1 MDARGLSRP
10 ASLISKQI
18 HFAYMSLGLQ
28 TGGHSRN
35 FLTVSPRLGLCV
47 WVCGTPA
54 WAALCALGYL
64 GGPLGGV
71 MDLFFTEALN
81 GSWAVSLGK
90 DALNVP
96 AGVLGAIYTPCVTL
110 RP

>member
-1 MDARGLSRP
+1 
-10 ASLISKQI
+10 
-18 HFAYMSLGLQ
+18 MSGSVGPQ
-28 TGGHSRN
+28 RE
-35 FLTVSPRLGLCV
+35 
-47 WVCGTPA
+47 
-54 WAALCALGYL
+54 AALCALGYL

-96 AGVLGAIYTPCVTL
+96 AVLGAIILLV
-110 RP
+110 